1 MKLIQPTMKDKLTR
15 TQIQKK
21 RRINLQSSRLQQIY
35 LLLQRQSFKINIDY
49 IFKNLLK
56 STFQTQE
63 SPKKYLSS
71 MIRIV
76 IKGSYMIILL
86 IQKLL
91 LYLYEVNTEKH
102 LVFLYQTNMKQLMI
116 GKILVPNFAGIGSMR
131 TNWLLVSD
139 QMNLRFA

>member
-49 IFKNLLK
+49 LFKNLLK
-56 STFQTQE
+56 YTFQTQE
-63 SPKKYLSS
+63 SRKQYLSS

-91 LYLYEVNTEKH
+91 LYFYEVNTEKH

-131 TNWLLVSD
+131 TN
-139 QMNLRFA
+139 

>member
-49 IFKNLLK
+49 LFKNLLK
-56 STFQTQE
+56 YTFQTQE
-63 SPKKYLSS
+63 SRKKYLSS

-131 TNWLLVSD
+131 TN
-139 QMNLRFA
+139 

>member
-49 IFKNLLK
+49 LFKNLLK
-56 STFQTQE
+56 STFQMQE

-76 IKGSYMIILL
+76 IKVSYMIILL

-131 TNWLLVSD
+131 TN
-139 QMNLRFA
+139 

>member
-1 MKLIQPTMKDKLTR
+1 MKDKLTR

-49 IFKNLLK
+49 LFKNLLK
-56 STFQTQE
+56 YTFQTQE
-63 SPKKYLSS
+63 SRKKYLSS

-131 TNWLLVSD
+131 TN
-139 QMNLRFA
+139 

>member
-49 IFKNLLK
+49 LFKNLLK

-63 SPKKYLSS
+63 SRKKYLSS

-91 LYLYEVNTEKH
+91 LYFYEVNTEKH

-131 TNWLLVSD
+131 TN
-139 QMNLRFA
+139 

>member
-49 IFKNLLK
+49 LFKNLLK

-63 SPKKYLSS
+63 SRKKYLSS

-131 TNWLLVSD
+131 TN
-139 QMNLRFA
+139 

>member
-49 IFKNLLK
+49 LFKNLLK

-131 TNWLLVSD
+131 TN
-139 QMNLRFA
+139 

>member
-131 TNWLLVSD
+131 TN
-139 QMNLRFA
+139 

>member
-91 LYLYEVNTEKH
+91 LYFYEVNSEKH

-131 TNWLLVSD
+131 TN
-139 QMNLRFA
+139 

>member
-91 LYLYEVNTEKH
+91 LYFYEVNTEKH
-102 LVFLYQTNMKQLMI
+102 SVFLYQTNMKQLMI

-131 TNWLLVSD
+131 TN
-139 QMNLRFA
+139 

>member
-21 RRINLQSSRLQQIY
+21 LRINLQSSRLQQIY

-49 IFKNLLK
+49 LFKNLLK
-56 STFQTQE
+56 YTFQTQE
-63 SPKKYLSS
+63 SRKKYLSS

-91 LYLYEVNTEKH
+91 LYFYEVNTEKH

-131 TNWLLVSD
+131 TN
-139 QMNLRFA
+139 

>member
-63 SPKKYLSS
+63 SPKKYLSY

-131 TNWLLVSD
+131 TN
-139 QMNLRFA
+139 

>member
-49 IFKNLLK
+49 LFKNLLK
-56 STFQTQE
+56 STFQMQE

-131 TNWLLVSD
+131 TN
-139 QMNLRFA
+139 

>member
-21 RRINLQSSRLQQIY
+21 LRINLQSSRLQQIY

-56 STFQTQE
+56 STFQMQE
-63 SPKKYLSS
+63 SQKKYLSS

-76 IKGSYMIILL
+76 IKVSYMIILL

-131 TNWLLVSD
+131 TN
-139 QMNLRFA
+139 

>member
-49 IFKNLLK
+49 LFKNLLK

-63 SPKKYLSS
+63 SRKKYLAS

-91 LYLYEVNTEKH
+91 LYFYEVNTEKH

-131 TNWLLVSD
+131 TN
-139 QMNLRFA
+139 

>member
-1 MKLIQPTMKDKLTR
+1 MKDKLTR

-49 IFKNLLK
+49 LFKNLLK

-63 SPKKYLSS
+63 SRKKYLSS

-91 LYLYEVNTEKH
+91 LYFYEVNSEKH

-131 TNWLLVSD
+131 TN
-139 QMNLRFA
+139 

>member
-63 SPKKYLSS
+63 SRKKYLSS

-91 LYLYEVNTEKH
+91 LYFYEVNTEKH

-131 TNWLLVSD
+131 TN
-139 QMNLRFA
+139 